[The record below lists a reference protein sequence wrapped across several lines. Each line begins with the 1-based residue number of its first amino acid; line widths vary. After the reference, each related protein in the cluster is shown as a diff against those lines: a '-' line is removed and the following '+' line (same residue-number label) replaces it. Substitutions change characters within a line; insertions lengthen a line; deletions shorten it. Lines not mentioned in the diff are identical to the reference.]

1 MRLLVSE
8 DTTTPSYWLNWRFLL
23 CAIWV
28 LTSMLIASFLI
39 WKYEHS
45 DNSES
50 DRGETQLERPWILHH
65 DESWKPC
72 LKEIHPVY
80 LVVFRVIAFC
90 LLLVSLSFDVAA
102 HGGEL
107 YYYYTQWTFTLV
119 TIYFGFGSLLSINGC
134 FRHQKANNCSDHR
147 VSEVVE
153 QGLYVPLFGGVN
165 ENGVKLP
172 KRLDCPGEH
181 HCSQIAGFCG
191 YLFQILFQMTAGA
204 VTLTDTL
211 YWTVIFPFL
220 TIKDYELSFWTVVAH
235 SLNAILL
242 LGDTALNSLGF
253 PWFRISFFIWWTS
266 IYVIFQWILHAFV
279 SIWWPYPILDLRF
292 QYAPLWYLLVALMH
306 VPCYAVFVLLVKVK
320 HLASPH
326 STPVTCNAWLLANR
340 SPSWR
345 AMASVCSGNNGA
357 IKFLERAALTTPSW
371 SITLHHT
378 ASVFNLKWPTGF
390 ASLLPLKSPRAHTPR
405 LLLPSPLLGQLE

>member
-1 MRLLVSE
+1 MRLLVRE

-50 DRGETQLERPWILHH
+50 DRRETQQDRPWILHH

-72 LKEIHPVY
+72 LKEIRPVY

-90 LLLVSLSFDVAA
+90 LLLVSLSFDVAT

-134 FRHQKANNCSDHR
+134 FRHQKANNCCDYH

-153 QGLYVPLFGGVN
+153 QGLYVPLAGGVN
-165 ENGVKLP
+165 ENGVKLS
-172 KRLDCPGEH
+172 KRLVCPGEH
-181 HCSQIAGFCG
+181 NCSQTAGFCG

-253 PWFRISFFIWWTS
+253 PWFRISFFIWWTA
-266 IYVIFQWILHAFV
+266 IYVVFQWILHAFV

-292 QYAPLWYLLVALMH
+292 PYAPLWYLAVALMH
-306 VPCYAVFVLLVKVK
+306 VPCYAIFVLLVKVK
-320 HLASPH
+320 HLVLS
-326 STPVTCNAWLLANR
+326 
-340 SPSWR
+340 
-345 AMASVCSGNNGA
+345 
-357 IKFLERAALTTPSW
+357 
-371 SITLHHT
+371 
-378 ASVFNLKWPTGF
+378 KWFPQSYQF
-390 ASLLPLKSPRAHTPR
+390 CP
-405 LLLPSPLLGQLE
+405 